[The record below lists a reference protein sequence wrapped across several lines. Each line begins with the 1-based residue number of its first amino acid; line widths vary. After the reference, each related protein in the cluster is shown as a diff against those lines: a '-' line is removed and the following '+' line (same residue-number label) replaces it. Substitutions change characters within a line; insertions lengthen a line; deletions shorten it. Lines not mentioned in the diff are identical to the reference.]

1 MDIAEWAHDGRSEIT
16 LRQLLQMRDGLD
28 FVEDYIVDE
37 SGKSVSHV
45 IDMLF
50 GSGADDVATYARSRP
65 LKNAPG
71 SLWSYSSGT
80 TNIICS
86 VLRQHI
92 RGGDVAELLK
102 QRIFDTI
109 GMASATARGDAAGN
123 FIGSS
128 YVYATARDFA
138 KFGYLYLRGGQW
150 QNEQVIPRE
159 WVEAAR
165 VQHATDEESGH
176 GYGLQWWIWK

>member
-1 MDIAEWAHDGRSEIT
+1 
-16 LRQLLQMRDGLD
+16 
-28 FVEDYIVDE
+28 
-37 SGKSVSHV
+37 
-45 IDMLF
+45 
-50 GSGADDVATYARSRP
+50 
-65 LKNAPG
+65 
-71 SLWSYSSGT
+71 
-80 TNIICS
+80 

-92 RGGDVAELLK
+92 GGGDVAELLK

-176 GYGLQWWIWK
+176 GYGLQWWIWKSLAGCMSAQGYEGQRIIVMPDRDLVVVHLGKWVADTAPALDNHLFDLIEAFPVA